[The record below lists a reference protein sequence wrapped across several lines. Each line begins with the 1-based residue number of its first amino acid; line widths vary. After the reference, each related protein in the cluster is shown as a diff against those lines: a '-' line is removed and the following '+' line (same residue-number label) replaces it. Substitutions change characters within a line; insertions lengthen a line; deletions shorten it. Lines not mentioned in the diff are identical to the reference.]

1 VSTAQTCATPADV
14 EWKEVFLPTVAGAVG
29 LLREAGFWGV
39 TAAGAAPRVALYPSA
54 RVPADHVSAVV
65 AAVSDVDRV
74 VVAVVRV
81 AVIKHMHA
89 PGFAT
94 VATAGAAASAVVPA
108 VGGLVCAAARKVVAV
123 GCVKAEAAAAVAAVP
138 AAANL
143 LRLPAEQQLP
153 RLLLFWP
160 LGAAGG
166 TVRGLEEVPG
176 AD

>member
-1 VSTAQTCATPADV
+1 V
-14 EWKEVFLPTVAGAVG
+14 EGSVFDDGGRGSGYVVG
-29 LLREAGFWGV
+29 GRFWGV
-39 TAAGAAPRVALYPSA
+39 TAARAAPCVALYPSA
-54 RVPADHVSAVV
+54 RVPAFHVSAVV
-65 AAVSDVDRV
+65 AAVSDDRV

-89 PGFAT
+89 VGFAT
-94 VATAGAAASAVVPA
+94 VATAGAAA
-108 VGGLVCAAARKVVAV
+108 AAGKVVAV

-166 TVRGLEEVPG
+166 TARGLEEVAG